1 MDARL
6 IDRVETTAERL
17 ASALFGAAIGYAAY
31 GWLSAVLVQ
40 PRLGVYSIA
49 AAAAAFL
56 LCDRSLKRV
65 SRGHSQFRLSVFDL
79 RDYDT
84 FESDE
89 LLLTDK
95 IDGEILLTEPANDEL
110 LLTEPVN
117 DELLLSD
124 ADRLAPPV
132 AADELVLDDILGE
145 IASDAR
151 VVRLFDRKAMP
162 TPGEL
167 KARIDSHIGQ
177 APAASAPVDASQAL
191 SDALA
196 ELKRSLR

>member
-6 IDRVETTAERL
+6 IDRIETTAERL

-79 RDYDT
+79 REYDT
-84 FESDE
+84 LGSDE
-89 LLLTDK
+89 LLLTDS
-95 IDGEILLTEPANDEL
+95 LNDEL

-177 APAASAPVDASQAL
+177 ASAASPPVDASQAL

>member
-6 IDRVETTAERL
+6 IDRIETTAERL

-79 RDYDT
+79 REYDT
-84 FESDE
+84 LGSDE
-89 LLLTDK
+89 LLLTDS
-95 IDGEILLTEPANDEL
+95 L
-110 LLTEPVN
+110 N

-177 APAASAPVDASQAL
+177 ASAAAAPVDASQAL

>member
-1 MDARL
+1 MASARVMDARL
-6 IDRVETTAERL
+6 IDRIETTAERL
-17 ASALFGAAIGYAAY
+17 ASALFGAGIGYAAY

-40 PRLGVYSIA
+40 PRLGAYSVA

-65 SRGHSQFRLSVFDL
+65 SRRHSQFRLSVFDL
-79 RDYDT
+79 REYDT
-84 FESDE
+84 LGSDE
-89 LLLTDK
+89 LLLTDR
-95 IDGEILLTEPANDEL
+95 LNDEL

>member
-6 IDRVETTAERL
+6 IERIETTAERL
-17 ASALFGAAIGYAAY
+17 ASALFGAAVGYAAY
-31 GWLSAVLVQ
+31 GWLSGSMVE
-40 PRLGVYSIA
+40 PRLGAYGAA

-56 LCDRSLKRV
+56 LCDALLKRV
-65 SRGHSQFRLSVFDL
+65 ARGRSQFRLSVFDL
-79 RDYDT
+79 REYDT
-84 FESDE
+84 YASDE
-89 LLLTDK
+89 LLLTDGL
-95 IDGEILLTEPANDEL
+95 DGEL
-110 LLTEPVN
+110 LLTV
-117 DELLLSD
+117 
-124 ADRLAPPV
+124 ADRLTPSA
-132 AADELVLDDILGE
+132 AADELVLDDVLGE

-151 VVRLFDRKAMP
+151 VVRLFDRMTMP

-177 APAASAPVDASQAL
+177 VPAAAAPVDASQAL

>member
-1 MDARL
+1 MASARVMDARL
-6 IDRVETTAERL
+6 IDRIETTAERL

-79 RDYDT
+79 REYDT
-84 FESDE
+84 LGSDE
-89 LLLTDK
+89 LLLTDS
-95 IDGEILLTEPANDEL
+95 LNDEL

-177 APAASAPVDASQAL
+177 ASAAAAPVDASQAL